1 MILTVTLNPLLE
13 RRYYYSTLDLSS
25 VNRNGTVLLKAG
37 GKGINVNRQLN
48 KFGIQN
54 IALLFTGGNNGKL
67 IRESFHNEKI
77 IFSDINT
84 KFETRDA
91 SIIIDESGKKVY
103 SFFRSDSE
111 VSSSEVE
118 SFILKM
124 EKMISTCELVVFSG
138 SSPCRETEIIFPEGI
153 RMANKMDKISVCD
166 TYGDHFEKCLAASP
180 TIIHNNVDEIQSSL
194 GFNLNNEKDHLSL
207 LKALYS
213 KGIKQA
219 FITDAEKPFYA
230 SNFDF
235 HYKIALPK
243 IDTVDSTGSG
253 DGFTA
258 GIIYGWHNKLNFE
271 QLLRFAS
278 ALGVCNAQSFE
289 VCDVDPDGALSLVE
303 QIKISSVGKK
313 IKEINDLPG

>member
-13 RRYYYSTLDLSS
+13 RRYYYSALDLTS
-25 VNRNGTVLLKAG
+25 VNRNGKVLLKAG
-37 GKGINVNRQLN
+37 GKGININRQLN

-54 IALLFTGGNNGKL
+54 ISLLFTGGNNGKL
-67 IRESFHNEKI
+67 IRESLQKEKI
-77 IFSDINT
+77 IFSDIIT
-84 KFETRDA
+84 KKETRDA
-91 SIIIDESGKKVY
+91 AIIIDQSAKKVY
-103 SFFRSDSE
+103 SFFRTDTE

-118 SFILKM
+118 NFIEKM

-138 SSPCRETEIIFPEGI
+138 SSPCKETDVIFPEGI
-153 RMANKMDKISVCD
+153 RLANKMDKISVCD
-166 TYGDHFEKCLAASP
+166 TYGDHLESCLETAP
-180 TIIHNNVDEIQSSL
+180 TIIHNNVDEIRLSL
-194 GFNLNNEKDHLSL
+194 GYILNNEKDHHSFLNT
-207 LKALYS
+207 LYS

-235 HYKIALPK
+235 HYNVTLPK

-253 DGFTA
+253 DSFTS
-258 GIIYGWHNKLNFE
+258 GIIYGFHNKLNFE
-271 QLLRFAS
+271 QQLRFAS
-278 ALGVCNAQSFE
+278 ALGVRNAQSFE
-289 VCDVDPDGALSLVE
+289 VCDVEVDNAQSFIE